1 MKFLPRGSSLQ
12 RLASLLVL
20 FATPLVASGAP
31 AADPAAAGRNV
42 ILVTL
47 DGLRWQEVFRGP
59 EEAMINVEF
68 GGIAANAVN
77 KVRESVRGP
86 DPESRR
92 QHLMPFL
99 WGHLIPQGQIFG
111 NRDQGSHLRVANA
124 EWFSYPGYTEI
135 LCGFPDPLV
144 TSNTPIPNRNVTVLE
159 WLNGRSSL
167 TGRVAAAATWHVFP
181 AIINVGRS
189 RLPVW
194 VSTQNPSLAARSPRF
209 AEIDRWMRD
218 VPLKANDEHYDAFGF
233 HAALTMIDELRPRVL
248 YIALGEADTNAHRR
262 RYDAYLESITR
273 SDRFLRELWEKL
285 QSLEQ
290 YRDNTTLIITTD
302 HGRGRQ
308 PQDWINHN
316 KKTPG
321 ADETWLAIIGP
332 DIPARGPRANHPA
345 LISAQVA
352 ATMAAAVGEDYK
364 AAEPRAAPALPL
376 R

>member
-1 MKFLPRGSSLQ
+1 MTLPLRGSVQ
-12 RLASLLVL
+12 RLASLLLL
-20 FATPLVASGAP
+20 FAAPLPSFGAP
-31 AADPAAAGRNV
+31 APSPAVNNRNV

-59 EEAMINVEF
+59 EDAMINTEF
-68 GGIAANAVN
+68 GGIAENSVS
-77 KVRESVRGP
+77 KVWESVRGP
-86 DPESRR
+86 DRESRR

-99 WGHLIPQGQIFG
+99 WGDIIPKGQIFG
-111 NRDQGSHLRVANA
+111 NRDQGSRMNVANA
-124 EWFSYPGYTEI
+124 EWFSYPGYNEI

-144 TSNTPIPNRNVTVLE
+144 TSNAPIPNRNVTVLE
-159 WLNGRSSL
+159 WLNGRGPL
-167 TGRVAAAATWHVFP
+167 AGRVTAATTWHVFP

-218 VPLKANDEHYDAFGF
+218 VPIKASDEHYDAFGF
-233 HAALTMIDELRPRVL
+233 HAALTMIDEFRPRVL

-262 RYDAYLESITR
+262 RYDTYLESITR

-285 QSLEQ
+285 QSIEQ

-302 HGRGRQ
+302 HGRGHE
-308 PQDWINHN
+308 PKDWINHN

-332 DIPARGPRANHPA
+332 DIPARGQRTDHPA
-345 LISAQVA
+345 VFSAQVA
-352 ATMAAAVGEDYK
+352 ATVAAAVGEDF
-364 AAEPRAAPALPL
+364 AAAVPRAAATLPI